1 MNINIE
7 LPYGHSKKLREIE
20 VDEFSVENGITSK
33 IVEISQSIGSAQSL
47 RRLRRYFSFN
57 NGWRYNYSRYRP
69 Y

>member
-1 MNINIE
+1 ME

-20 VDEFSVENGITSK
+20 VDEFSVENGITLK
-33 IVEISQSIGSAQSL
+33 IVETSQSIGSGQSL

-57 NGWRYNYSRYRP
+57 NGWRYNYSGYRP